1 MCTPFD
7 LESLSQLESYGMSAY
22 KIASADLTNHVLLKE
37 MCKTGKPLICSTG
50 MANESEI
57 SDSVELLKKNG
68 ANFALLHCNS
78 TYPAP
83 FKDINLSYL
92 SKLKKIGENCEVGYS
107 GHERGF
113 SVPVAAVS
121 LGARIIEKHFTLD
134 KSMEGN
140 DHKVS
145 LLPKEFKNMVKY
157 IREVELAM
165 GNNGVRT
172 ISQGEMMNREVL
184 AKSLIANKC
193 IKKGEIILKEYVEI
207 RSPGNG
213 LQPNSLEK

>member
-1 MCTPFD
+1 M
-7 LESLSQLESYGMSAY
+7 
-22 KIASADLTNHVLLKE
+22 N
-37 MCKTGKPLICSTG
+37 
-50 MANESEI
+50 
-57 SDSVELLKKNG
+57 
-68 ANFALLHCNS
+68 LLHCNS

-92 SKLKKIGENCEVGYS
+92 SQLKKIGGNCPIGFQV
-107 GHERGF
+107 ERGV

-145 LLPKEFKNMVKY
+145 LLPHEFKNMVNY
-157 IREVELAM
+157 IREVELAI
-165 GNNGVRT
+165 GNNASRT

-184 AKSLIANKC
+184 
-193 IKKGEIILKEYVEI
+193 KKFNCGK
-207 RSPGNG
+207 
-213 LQPNSLEK
+213 